1 MEVFYK
7 VWLII
12 ASMTF
17 ILCLGVFIVSVFDTF
32 QKNELPNI
40 EDVQV
45 GINT

>member
-17 ILCLGVFIVSVFDTF
+17 ILCIGVFIAGVFDTF
-32 QKNELPNI
+32 QKNELPDI
-40 EDVQV
+40 E
-45 GINT
+45 GLPALLT